1 MMDLMI
7 NVSQFRKPSKE
18 DYYTI
23 LQAETTFIPA
33 KLKKRNLAIVYA
45 YLWNNEKSYG
55 KHNYNVLFGIVFF
68 TAQCDFVQIAFF
80 VCTCRASIR
89 PCGRL

>member
-23 LQAETTFIPA
+23 LQADNFYTRKTEE
-33 KLKKRNLAIVYA
+33 KKSRNCICLLV
-45 YLWNNEKSYG
+45 E
-55 KHNYNVLFGIVFF
+55 
-68 TAQCDFVQIAFF
+68 
-80 VCTCRASIR
+80 
-89 PCGRL
+89 